1 LQAET
6 NNTNEMKA
14 KLALYNE
21 VEQPVEPLDEQKLAI
36 ASDRPEP
43 VDVPKQG
50 LYIVDYK
57 TLVKPTLIAL
67 VIFIVWALA
76 TWLL

>member
-1 LQAET
+1 
-6 NNTNEMKA
+6 MKA

-57 TLVKPTLIAL
+57 PLLVPTVIAL
-67 VIFIVWALA
+67 VIFIVWAIA

>member
-1 LQAET
+1 
-6 NNTNEMKA
+6 MKA

-57 TLVKPTLIAL
+57 PLVKPTLIAL
-67 VIFIVWALA
+67 VIFIGWALA

>member
-1 LQAET
+1 
-6 NNTNEMKA
+6 MKA
-14 KLALYNE
+14 NLYNE
-21 VEQPVEPLDEQKLAI
+21 EEQPIEAIDEHKLAI
-36 ASDRPEP
+36 ASDRPAL
-43 VDVPKQG
+43 VDAPKQG

-67 VIFIVWALA
+67 AIFAVWAIA

>member
-1 LQAET
+1 
-6 NNTNEMKA
+6 MKA

-21 VEQPVEPLDEQKLAI
+21 VEQPIEKFDEAKMAV
-36 ASDRPEP
+36 ASERPEP
-43 VDVPKQG
+43 IDVPKQG
-50 LYIVDYK
+50 LYIVNYK

-67 VIFIVWALA
+67 GIFAVWAIA

>member
-1 LQAET
+1 
-6 NNTNEMKA
+6 MKA

-43 VDVPKQG
+43 VDVPKQD

>member
-1 LQAET
+1 
-6 NNTNEMKA
+6 MKA

-21 VEQPVEPLDEQKLAI
+21 VEPQIEPIDEHKLAV
-36 ASDRPEP
+36 ADTKPAP
-43 VDVPKQG
+43 ADVPKQG

-57 TLVKPTLIAL
+57 TLMKPTLIAL
-67 VIFIVWALA
+67 LIFVVWAIA

>member
-1 LQAET
+1 MQAET

-76 TWLL
+76 SWLL

>member
-1 LQAET
+1 
-6 NNTNEMKA
+6 MKA

-21 VEQPVEPLDEQKLAI
+21 VEQPIEKFDEQKMSVAGN
-36 ASDRPEP
+36 RPEP

-50 LYIVDYK
+50 LYIVNYK

-67 VIFIVWALA
+67 GIFVIWAVA

>member
-1 LQAET
+1 
-6 NNTNEMKA
+6 MKA

-21 VEQPVEPLDEQKLAI
+21 EEQPIEPINEHNMAT
-36 ASDRPEP
+36 ASECPDP

-67 VIFIVWALA
+67 LIFVVWAIA
-76 TWLL
+76 TWLI